1 MRVRD
6 ESMDESLE
14 QPLAP
19 GIRVVLADDHHL
31 VRQGIRSLLEKTQD
45 IQIVGEASNGEDALQ
60 LAQELQP
67 DVIILDIAMPLLNGI
82 QVAEQIEALCLPTR
96 VVILSMY
103 DDETLVRR
111 AIRHGA
117 IGYLLK
123 RSVSEELHL
132 AVRAASRDESYLSP
146 SVAKIIMADM
156 ASGRTVDTE
165 EPFDRLSP
173 RERQVLQLLAEG
185 YTNAAIAQHLE
196 LSVKTIEKHRANLM
210 LKLNVQDMAGLIRK
224 AMKYDLVFFDEW

>member
-1 MRVRD
+1 MALMISLQLVQDDLYDRPDDSHRRLD
-6 ESMDESLE
+6 EALQLASATMDRLRALARNLKQSLE
-14 QPLAP
+14 QPLAT

-31 VRQGIRSLLEKTQD
+31 VRQGIRSLLEKTRD
-45 IQIVGEASNGEDALQ
+45 IQIVGEASNGEEALQ
-60 LAQELQP
+60 LVQKLQP

-82 QVAEQIEALCLPTR
+82 QVTEQIEALRLPTR

-132 AVRAASRDESYLSP
+132 AVRA
-146 SVAKIIMADM
+146 
-156 ASGRTVDTE
+156 
-165 EPFDRLSP
+165 
-173 RERQVLQLLAEG
+173 RQ
-185 YTNAAIAQHLE
+185 
-196 LSVKTIEKHRANLM
+196 S
-210 LKLNVQDMAGLIRK
+210 
-224 AMKYDLVFFDEW
+224 